1 MPTDFW
7 ETSLGRHPNQL
18 ALCKLNFFFTYHCD
32 FTKEEE
38 EESKS
43 VLLSSLCQ
51 SNKQK
56 KAFSWFSYSFGPPF
70 YVPAKCILA
79 ELLLLYIQTLT
90 EIGRGKQRPK
100 SAAATC
106 QTALRMIEDNLELQ
120 HKHPSRLSLCTQPL
134 LLHREPWWC
143 RGGWGEGGGVKMEE
157 DGRALWPG
165 RNIGNGTY
173 MGLPKGNTVRM
184 YWQRDFP
191 LSKNVQPHR

>member
-1 MPTDFW
+1 MWFHKRRRIKICPAFLTVQVYVLW
-7 ETSLGRHPNQL
+7 LRHS
-18 ALCKLNFFFTYHCD
+18 NF
-32 FTKEEE
+32 K
-38 EESKS
+38 
-43 VLLSSLCQ
+43 
-51 SNKQK
+51 K
-56 KAFSWFSYSFGPPF
+56 KAFSWSSYSFGPLL

-143 RGGWGEGGGVKMEE
+143 RGGWGGSSDGGGQESFMTWQKYWKWYLY
-157 DGRALWPG
+157 GPS
-165 RNIGNGTY
+165 
-173 MGLPKGNTVRM
+173 KGE
-184 YWQRDFP
+184 YCRDVLTEGF
-191 LSKNVQPHR
+191 SAE

>member
-1 MPTDFW
+1 MLIYVSF
-7 ETSLGRHPNQL
+7 
-18 ALCKLNFFFTYHCD
+18 NFFSHI
-32 FTKEEE
+32 
-38 EESKS
+38 S
-43 VLLSSLCQ
+43 VLS
-51 SNKQK
+51 QK
-56 KAFSWFSYSFGPPF
+56 KKKKNQNLSRFLHCASQKKKKEFSWFSYSFGPPL

-90 EIGRGKQRPK
+90 EIGRGKQRPN

-143 RGGWGEGGGVKMEE
+143 RGGSGAVQMEE

-173 MGLPKGNTVRM
+173 MGLPKGNTARM

-191 LSKNVQPHR
+191 LSKNVQPYR